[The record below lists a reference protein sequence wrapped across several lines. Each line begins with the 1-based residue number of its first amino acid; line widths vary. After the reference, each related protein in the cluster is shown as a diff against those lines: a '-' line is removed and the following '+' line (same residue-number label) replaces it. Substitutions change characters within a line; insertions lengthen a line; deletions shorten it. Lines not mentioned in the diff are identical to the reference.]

1 MSSFSGIATA
11 DRALCYDQV
20 SGDALGARSPWPRA
34 RADVLRASASSVV
47 YIRGRCVVGRSIF
60 SRSRVVGALRARQ
73 ASVKTSFEDALKR
86 VFVFVPHGNGGAG
99 ALAHASLLVDQR
111 DPGGAVMVA
120 LAMASVSPARP
131 RGVSR
136 KWGRLYVVI
145 EYVYHEVI
153 GVCSWRGLLRR
164 SGAMYIFLLRIFD
177 LHSLGEEL
185 FHIF

>member
-20 SGDALGARSPWPRA
+20 SGEALGARSPWPRA

-60 SRSRVVGALRARQ
+60 SRSRVGGALRARQ
-73 ASVKTSFEDALKR
+73 ASVNTSFEDALKR

-164 SGAMYIFLLRIFD
+164 SGAMGFCVCATQCRFT
-177 LHSLGEEL
+177 
-185 FHIF
+185 